1 MMKRRALGIVLSL
14 VMALALG
21 VTAMAAPSKTVTGVV
36 ESVKAEDA
44 DGKKVNVTVTEVKKE
59 DVKVVEEVKKEETIK
74 KVVGDSYNSNWAV
87 IDVFGLKISGNAAEV
102 KWPIVAKLEV
112 AGITAKSAVKV
123 VQWNGSEWVAVK
135 ATVKNGY
142 IEAEFDEDAPI
153 AIVADETTIKKTA
166 AKTGDV
172 TTGVVMMVAIA
183 AVVAVVL
190 GKKEFVR

>member
-1 MMKRRALGIVLSL
+1 MKRKALGIVLSL

-36 ESVKAEDA
+36 ESVKAEDSN
-44 DGKKVNVTVTEVKKE
+44 GKKVSITVIEVSKKDAEVVVEVKKKE
-59 DVKVVEEVKKEETIK
+59 VIEEIA
-74 KVVGDSYNSNWAV
+74 GDDYNSNWSV

-123 VQWNGSEWVAVK
+123 VQWNGSKWVAVE

-153 AIVADETTIKKTA
+153 AIVADKTTIKKTSS
-166 AKTGDV
+166 KTGDV
-172 TTGVVMMVAIA
+172 TKGVVMMVAIGEVA
-183 AVVAVVL
+183 AVV
-190 GKKEFVR
+190 